1 MKIKKY
7 SWKAVA
13 LATGMVCCTIT
24 AFTVSAQG
32 TPEKINI
39 NTAETQIEETE
50 TTDKQTMTN
59 KTEDQ
64 QTIIDTKT
72 TEKNK
77 TGAGQIVKIA
87 QKYIGNPYKPGGT
100 DLTTGVDSIGFV
112 KAIYELAGIKL
123 PADINELAANG
134 TEIPL
139 TELSAGDI
147 IIYSG
152 TGLEDKL
159 SHAAIYDGNGQVIH
173 ASNMREGIKISDLN
187 YREIYMAIKILK

>member
-7 SWKAVA
+7 SWKAAA
-13 LATGMVCCTIT
+13 LAIGMVCCTIT

-32 TPEKINI
+32 TPKEINI
-39 NTAETQIEETE
+39 NETGTQIKETKPAANQPE
-50 TTDKQTMTN
+50 TAN
-59 KTEDQ
+59 TEDQ
-64 QTIIDTKT
+64 QTIIDAKII
-72 TEKNK
+72 EENE
-77 TGAGQIVKIA
+77 TGAINEQIVKLA
-87 QKYIGNPYKPGGT
+87 KKYLGNPYKFGGT

-123 PADINELAANG
+123 PADINELAASG
-134 TEIPL
+134 TEISL

-147 IIYSG
+147 IIY

-173 ASNMREGIKISDLN
+173 ASNMRQGIKMSDLN
-187 YREIYMAIKILK
+187 YRPICMAIQILK